1 MKLIDYI
8 KQFWNGIPGW
18 AKALVGGIGAGIAYL
33 VATGAA
39 DIDATPVD
47 LITGLLSQIGSFT
60 TLQWVAF
67 LGAIVGVDLL
77 VYFTP
82 NR

>member
-39 DIDATPVD
+39 ERGP
-47 LITGLLSQIGSFT
+47 T
-60 TLQWVAF
+60 TSTQLRALQRA
-67 LGAIVGVDLL
+67 
-77 VYFTP
+77 
-82 NR
+82 R